1 MRTSNC
7 EIIGRIG
14 RGWGNGCRIAQCQ
27 KQSPRNDELG
37 KSHSNGCSR
46 YLRKEKSLG
55 WKPIYLQKFEDVC
68 VCVLRLWIKFALE
81 IDNHS
86 IIINKFIILSLVS
99 TRARPV
105 RWLQAPICR
114 LVIRVCELQRPIHD
128 SHPSNVTL
136 QWLKIEQHRS
146 NKLFQV
152 NEDWVVGSLNFFD
165 VHNFKDIN
173 FKNEQRAQAK
183 CVIDDLFMQDSSLGS
198 LDVPSA
204 GTLILLCLGSP

>member
-1 MRTSNC
+1 
-7 EIIGRIG
+7 
-14 RGWGNGCRIAQCQ
+14 
-27 KQSPRNDELG
+27 
-37 KSHSNGCSR
+37 
-46 YLRKEKSLG
+46 
-55 WKPIYLQKFEDVC
+55 VC